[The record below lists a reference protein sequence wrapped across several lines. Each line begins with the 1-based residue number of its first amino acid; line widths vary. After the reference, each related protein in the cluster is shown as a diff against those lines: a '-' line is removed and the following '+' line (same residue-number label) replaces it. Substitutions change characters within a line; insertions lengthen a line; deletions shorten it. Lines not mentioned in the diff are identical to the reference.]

1 MAKEPKAKRNDSGKS
16 EIVTTA
22 LAQYQYAYEANRDNT
37 VGAYDDLRFAAGD
50 QWPGDVERQRKADG
64 RPCLTVNMVPKFLR
78 QVTGDIR
85 QMRPAVRVIG
95 VDDGGDVEKAEA
107 YQDIIRYIERRSDAQ
122 HAYFNAAD
130 STVAAGIGYWRI
142 ETAYDDEENN
152 VQDICISAIYDGVG
166 VVIDPDSDH
175 AVKLDASFGFVPVD
189 FTWDAFKKK
198 FPTSSTA
205 GFTNIDEWAR
215 NISTSVYSSDIQWFT
230 QKTIRVV
237 EYFTRTKEKDGW
249 KVKRHLLN
257 AMEELEPAK
266 DIACDYIPLIPLV
279 GEEVHIGPRVV
290 RRGMVRLLR
299 DPQRMYNYLY
309 STQAEVVAL
318 QPKAPFILTA
328 KNIEDWS
335 DLWQKANTENLP
347 YLVYDPDPANS
358 GQMPQRGT
366 PPLASSGIELMMQQA
381 LEDMKSVTGLYDASI
396 GAKSNEQSGKAI
408 LARERQGDTGQYHF
422 TEAFMRALRL
432 TGIVL
437 VNMIP
442 RIYDTQRVL
451 RVLGEDGAINETK
464 INQLVPSR
472 KNRAQLIDMD
482 VTTGKY
488 DVAVESGPSFNTRRD
503 EAREG
508 MNALLQAAPDL
519 IPLIGDLYVGA
530 MDWPEKE
537 KIASRLKTMLPPA
550 IKAEEDEEAGEGA
563 MGMPNRQ
570 PTPQEIQ
577 MAQAAQMQQAAAEME
592 LRAKQI
598 DLATKEANMRK
609 AQADAAKVEA
619 EALKAQMEAQAAQM
633 APLMPAEPAP
643 PAPMQ
648 PDPMEALGNDMMRAR
663 AMKELEFEFEGRR
676 KKLERDAAQTSA
688 IGLGEEGAEPSELGP
703 APIDILSQ
711 ALAANAEAIQAGL
724 SQVGAGMQALAQA
737 QMAPKQIVR
746 SPDGRVMGVEPAI

>member
-1 MAKEPKAKRNDSGKS
+1 MAREPKAKRNDSGKS

-37 VGAYDDLRFAAGD
+37 VAAYEDLCFAAGD
-50 QWPGDVERQRKADG
+50 QWPGDIEKQRKAAG
-64 RPCLTVNMVPKFLR
+64 RPCMTMNMVPKFLR

-85 QMRPAVRVIG
+85 QMRPSVRVIG

-122 HAYFNAAD
+122 HAYFNGAD
-130 STVAAGIGYWRI
+130 SAIAAGIGYWRVDT
-142 ETAYDDEENN
+142 EYDNEEHN
-152 VQDICISAIYDGVG
+152 VQDICVNAVYDGIG
-166 VVIDPDSDH
+166 VVVDPDSDH
-175 AVKLDASFGFVPVD
+175 AVKLDASFAFIPVD

-198 FPTSSTA
+198 FPDSSTA

-230 QKTIRVV
+230 QKTIRVF

-249 KVKRHLLN
+249 KVKRYLLN
-257 AMEELEPAK
+257 ATEELEPAK
-266 DIACDYIPLIPLV
+266 DVACDYIPLIPIV
-279 GEEVHIGPRVV
+279 GEEVRIGPRVV

-328 KNIEDWS
+328 KNVEDWS
-335 DLWQKANTENLP
+335 DLWQRANTENLP
-347 YLVYDPDPANS
+347 YLVYDADPAN
-358 GQMPQRGT
+358 GGAVPQRGT

-381 LEDMKSVTGLYDASI
+381 LEDMKAVTGLYDASL
-396 GAKSNEQSGKAI
+396 GARSNEQSGKAI
-408 LARERQGDTGQYHF
+408 LARERQGDTGQYHS
-422 TEAFMRALRL
+422 TEAFMRSLRL

-577 MAQAAQMQQAAAEME
+577 MAQAQQMQAAAAQME
-592 LRAKQI
+592 LQAKQI
-598 DLATKEANMRK
+598 DLATKDAARRK
-609 AQADAAKVEA
+609 AEADAARA
-619 EALKAQMEAQAAQM
+619 EFDAQKAQMELQAGLVSAST
-633 APLMPAEPAP
+633 PPAP
-643 PAPMQ
+643 PQ
-648 PDPMEALGNDMMRAR
+648 PSVSVEMTQDPRVDQLAQQVAMLGGALEQIMA
-663 AMKELEFEFEGRR
+663 ALQPPPPPEPPVEFV
-676 KKLERDAAQTSA
+676 
-688 IGLGEEGAEPSELGP
+688 
-703 APIDILSQ
+703 PIDQ
-711 ALAANAEAIQAGL
+711 PPPGGFFNGQ
-724 SQVGAGMQALAQA
+724 
-737 QMAPKQIVR
+737 
-746 SPDGRVMGVEPAI
+746 

>member
-37 VGAYDDLRFAAGD
+37 VAAYEDLRFAAGD

-85 QMRPAVRVIG
+85 QMRPSVRVIG

-122 HAYFNAAD
+122 HAYFNGAD
-130 STVAAGIGYWRI
+130 SAIAAGIGYWRVDT
-142 ETAYDDEENN
+142 EYDNEEHN
-152 VQDICISAIYDGVG
+152 VQDICVNAVYDGIG
-166 VVIDPDSDH
+166 VVVDPDSDH
-175 AVKLDASFGFVPVD
+175 AVKLDASFAFIPVD

-198 FPTSSTA
+198 FPNSSTA

-249 KVKRHLLN
+249 KVKRYLLN

-266 DIACDYIPLIPLV
+266 DVACDYIPLIPLV
-279 GEEVHIGPRVV
+279 GEEVRIGPRVV

-299 DPQRMYNYLY
+299 DSQRMYNYCY

-318 QPKAPFILTA
+318 QPKAPYVVTA
-328 KNIEDWS
+328 KNVEDWA
-335 DLWQKANTENLP
+335 DLWGKANTANLP
-347 YLVYDPDPANS
+347 YLVYAPDPAN
-358 GQMPQRGT
+358 GGARPARET
-366 PPLASSGIELMMQQA
+366 PPVAASGIELLMQQA
-381 LEDMKSVTGLYDASI
+381 LEDMKAVTGLYDASL
-396 GAKSNEQSGKAI
+396 GARSNEQSGKAI

-422 TEAFMRALRL
+422 TEAFMRSLRL

-577 MAQAAQMQQAAAEME
+577 MAQAQQMQAAAAQME
-592 LRAKQI
+592 IQAKQI
-598 DLATKEANMRK
+598 DLATKDAARRK
-609 AQADAAKVEA
+609 AEADAARA
-619 EALKAQMEAQAAQM
+619 EFDAQKAQMELQAGLISAST
-633 APLMPAEPAP
+633 PPAP
-643 PAPMQ
+643 PQ
-648 PDPMEALGNDMMRAR
+648 PNVSVEMTQDPRVDQLAQQVAMLGGALEQIMAALQPPPPPEPPVEFVPMEQQPPQPGGFFN
-663 AMKELEFEFEGRR
+663 
-676 KKLERDAAQTSA
+676 
-688 IGLGEEGAEPSELGP
+688 GA
-703 APIDILSQ
+703 
-711 ALAANAEAIQAGL
+711 
-724 SQVGAGMQALAQA
+724 
-737 QMAPKQIVR
+737 
-746 SPDGRVMGVEPAI
+746 

>member
-249 KVKRHLLN
+249 KVKRYLLN
-257 AMEELEPAK
+257 AMEELEPVK
-266 DIACDYIPLIPLV
+266 DIPCDYIPLIPLV

-299 DPQRMYNYLY
+299 DSQRMYNYCY

-318 QPKAPFILTA
+318 QPKAPYVVTA
-328 KNIEDWS
+328 KNVEDWA
-335 DLWQKANTENLP
+335 DLWGEANTANLP
-347 YLVYDPDPANS
+347 YLVYDPDPAN
-358 GQMPQRGT
+358 GGARPARET
-366 PPLASSGIELMMQQA
+366 PPVAASGIELLMQQA
-381 LEDMKSVTGLYDASI
+381 LEDMKAVTGLYDASL
-396 GAKSNEQSGKAI
+396 GARSNEQSGKAI

-488 DVAVESGPSFNTRRD
+488 DVAVMSGPSFNTRRD

-508 MNALLQAAPDL
+508 MQTLMQGAPDI
-519 IPLIGDLYVGA
+519 IPLIGDLFVGSQ
-530 MDWPEKE
+530 DWPDAD
-537 KIASRLKTMLPPA
+537 KIAKRLKTMLPPA
-550 IKAEEDEEAGEGA
+550 IKQEEDEEAGEG
-563 MGMPNRQ
+563 MQQQRP
-570 PTPQEIQ
+570 PTPQEI
-577 MAQAAQMQQAAAEME
+577 AQMQQQEAQQAAMQMEMQS
-592 LRAKQI
+592 KQM
-598 DLATKEANMRK
+598 DLAVKEAGVRK
-609 AQADAAKVEA
+609 AQADAMKAEVEA
-619 EALKAQMEAQAAQM
+619 QRAQMEAQM
-633 APLMPAEPAP
+633 AMQAPAP
-643 PAPMQ
+643 QLPAAAPQEDPMQ
-648 PDPMEALGNDMMRAR
+648 AIQIRLMETR
-663 AMKELEFEFEGRR
+663 AMKEMEHEFKMRDR
-676 KKLERDAAQTSA
+676 KLERDTGQAVEM
-688 IGLGEEGAEPSELGP
+688 GMGEDAAEPVAPMGPTPVELL
-703 APIDILSQ
+703 AQAMMQQAQ
-711 ALAANAEAIQAGL
+711 ALQAGL
-724 SQVGAGMQALAQA
+724 AELGAGMQALASA
-737 QMAPKQIVR
+737 QLAPTEIIRDQSGKPVGAR
-746 SPDGRVMGVEPAI
+746 KVVN